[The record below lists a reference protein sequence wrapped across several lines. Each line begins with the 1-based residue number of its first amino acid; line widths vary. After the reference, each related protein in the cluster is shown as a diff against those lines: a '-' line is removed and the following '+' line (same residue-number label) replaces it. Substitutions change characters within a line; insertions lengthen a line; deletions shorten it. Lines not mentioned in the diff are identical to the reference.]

1 MTHGHVEEANKILHD
16 IADYNGKPIPSAFKL
31 IPHHHESGKGVL
43 GLLEL
48 FKTPNLRKKT
58 LIVYYMWFATAC
70 VYYGLTLNSNAKGS
84 LFTYYCL
91 GKGVLILSKVVSFS
105 YKVTSR
111 RCSTSVPF
119 APPSPTPL
127 NQDN

>member
-1 MTHGHVEEANKILHD
+1 MF
-16 IADYNGKPIPSAFKL
+16 PQ
-31 IPHHHESGKGVL
+31 HHESGRGVL

-58 LIVYYMWFATAC
+58 LIVYYMWFATAV

-91 GKGVLILSKVVSFS
+91 GKG
-105 YKVTSR
+105 R
-111 RCSTSVPF
+111 GGF
-119 APPSPTPL
+119 AFDKL
-127 NQDN
+127 